1 MRLRGSECRCINQ
14 QGTESPARTFFRRA
28 RGPAKAAVFGRDAT
42 AGSQKERGR
51 FFNSQTRSAA
61 SISAFAR
68 INLPRPWAVL
78 CFKLVPLFGFSGA
91 KIASSD
97 RSLLRLS
104 SDGWPASLLS
114 SSVEFSCMEVKFYA
128 TSVKCKYVCVLPRV
142 IGCGAAG
149 GLQHRPGTA

>member
-28 RGPAKAAVFGRDAT
+28 RRPAKAAVFGRDAT

-68 INLPRPWAVL
+68 ISLPRPLAGP
-78 CFKLVPLFGFSGA
+78 CFKLVPLFGFSGS
-91 KIASSD
+91 KISD

-104 SDGWPASLLS
+104 SDSWRASLLS
-114 SSVEFSCMEVKFYA
+114 SSVEFSCVEVKFYA
-128 TSVKCKYVCVLPRV
+128 ISVKCKYVCVLPRV
-142 IGCGAAG
+142 IGCDAAG
-149 GLQHRPGTA
+149 GLQHRPVTA